1 MSSTIEKHLSYVFI
15 SDPQGGAVNV
25 SPDGDAFTVQLN
37 NPIVI
42 PHKALSCSLVLLQA
56 EIWNVVP
63 NISAKIGNNTLYIY
77 TDYVPLTDPPT
88 APNPQNVQI
97 VIPDGLYS
105 LDGLNS
111 FIGSALTNLDLPV
124 NLITLSSDSAT
135 QTVVINFNYD
145 NTQLD
150 FTQSNTLNE
159 ILGFNSRLV
168 PLVLEPAVHIEFGD
182 NPAKFNRTDSF
193 IIKGDLISNGIP
205 FNNINSGVLA
215 SIPITA
221 KAGSQI
227 VYAPYNPIVIDCDEL
242 IGKSKSNFSFQLTD
256 QLNRNVDTVG
266 EIWSFSVQI
275 SYFIKV

>member
-1 MSSTIEKHLSYVFI
+1 MNSIIEKHLSYVFI
-15 SDPQGGAVNV
+15 SDPLGGAVNV
-25 SPDGDAFTVQLN
+25 SSDGDQFSVQLN

-42 PHKALSCSLVLLQA
+42 PHKALSCSLKLLQA

-77 TDYVPLTDPPT
+77 TDYSLVAP
-88 APNPQNVQI
+88 PNPQNIQI

-105 LDGLNS
+105 LNALNS
-111 FIGSALTNLDLPV
+111 FISSAFINLNLPI
-124 NLITLSSDSAT
+124 NLLTLSSDSAT

-145 NTQLD
+145 NTQMD
-150 FTQSNTLNE
+150 FTQPNTLNE

-168 PLVLEPAVHIEFGD
+168 PLSLEPAIHVEFGD
-182 NPAKFNRTDSF
+182 LPAKFNRTDSF

-205 FNNINSGVLA
+205 FNNINTGVLA
-215 SIPITA
+215 SIPITS

-227 VYAPYNPIVIDCDEL
+227 IYTPYNPIIIDCNEL
-242 IGKSKSNFSFQLTD
+242 IGKSKSNFNFQLTD
-256 QLNRNVDTVG
+256 QLNRPVDTVS
-266 EIWSFSVQI
+266 EIWSFSIQI